1 MPIILH
7 VLQLLRD
14 VIAVAP
20 KAPTLGHLLLAMIP
34 IMLVLLDMLQLQLGP
49 QRLVATILRV
59 VDAMQ

>member
-1 MPIILH
+1 M
-7 VLQLLRD
+7 LLLTYSHL
-14 VIAVAP
+14 AVAP
-20 KAPTLGHLLLAMIP
+20 KAPTLGHLLLVMIP